1 FCPDL
6 AAVSTSSKEGAEI
19 SQTAIRL
26 YVRRLGG
33 AMICSLPTSRRSFG
47 GFPFSL
53 VALPWKRHQRYA
65 VPVKGN
71 WTSSMLSLPYSI
83 ITFCDGKIR
92 SAMKSGLQCL
102 PPYVHLHWSVWNNQE
117 RKQKSEGA
125 MLFIS

>member
-1 FCPDL
+1 MDFHWLLNLRPPESNFFLYKAFCPDL

-71 WTSSMLSLPYSI
+71 WTSSMLS
-83 ITFCDGKIR
+83 
-92 SAMKSGLQCL
+92 
-102 PPYVHLHWSVWNNQE
+102 
-117 RKQKSEGA
+117 
-125 MLFIS
+125 